1 MKENGVNELEYKY
14 GNKTQLTA
22 HFNAKEVQCKCGKSH
37 SFLIDNDLLEK
48 LEQLRDV
55 LDCSKIIVNSGY
67 RCSEHDKAVGGNG
80 VGQHTKGTAA
90 DIVCYNQSG
99 EIISSKFVC
108 CAAQDLGFTG
118 IANIDDSYTATH
130 VDVRKNG
137 WWYGNEVHG
146 TGTVTND
153 FYKYFG
159 FSKNAD
165 FDTSEVKNGIDV
177 SEHQGNINWSHVKAD
192 GIQFA
197 IIRAGY
203 GKELSQK
210 DIQFENNYAGCK
222 SNGIP
227 CGVYWFS
234 YAESVEEAKQ
244 EAQVCLQIIK
254 GKTFEYPIYFD
265 LENPYDS
272 NGNVIY
278 RLEKLG
284 KKVCSDIVQA
294 FCDEIE
300 KAGYFAGLYCS
311 TYYLKNYISE
321 SVRKRYAV
329 WVAQYNDKCSYTGNY
344 GIWQHSVAGHPDHDV
359 FGKGSVY
366 GITGQC
372 DLDYAYIDYPKIIK
386 NAGLNGFSGQNSNI
400 ENEGPDKSNTDN
412 PDTLEQILQHVAS
425 IDKKLQ

>member
-1 MKENGVNELEYKY
+1 MNKLEYKH

-22 HFNAKEVQCKCGKSH
+22 HFNAKEFQCKCGKSH

-90 DIVCYNQSG
+90 DIVCYNQNG

-130 VDVRKNG
+130 VDVRKDG

-177 SEHQGNINWSHVKAD
+177 SEWQGDINWSHVKTD
-192 GIQFA
+192 GVKFA
-197 IIRAGY
+197 IIRAGI
-203 GKELSQK
+203 GHRV
-210 DIQFENNYAGCK
+210 DDRFANNYAGCK
-222 SNGIP
+222 SNSVPVGA
-227 CGVYWFS
+227 YWYS
-234 YAESVEEAKQ
+234 KATTVAEAKQ
-244 EAQVCLQIIK
+244 EAQDFLDALK
-254 GKTFEYPIYFD
+254 GKTFEYPVYMD
-265 LENPYDS
+265 LEES
-272 NGNVIY
+272 AQFA
-278 RLEKLG
+278 LG
-284 KKVCSDIVQA
+284 KAKCSELVDA
-294 FCDEIE
+294 FLTVLEQ
-300 KAGYFAGLYCS
+300 AGYYAGLYCS

-329 WVAQYNDKCSYTGNY
+329 WVAQYNDKCSYTGAY
-344 GIWQHSVAGHPDHDV
+344 GIWQHSVAGHPDYDV

-386 NAGLNGFSGQNSNI
+386 NACLNGFSTGVDIGGNA
-400 ENEGPDKSNTDN
+400 DKTEEI
-412 PDTLEQILQHVAS
+412 LEDIKE
-425 IDKKLQ
+425 IYDKYKK

>member
-1 MKENGVNELEYKY
+1 MKKNGVNKLEYKY

-22 HFNAKEVQCKCGKSH
+22 HFNAKEFQCKCGKSH
-37 SFLIDNDLLEK
+37 SFLIDNDLLDK
-48 LEQLRDV
+48 LELLYSA

-80 VGQHTKGTAA
+80 VGQHTKGTAV
-90 DIVCYNQSG
+90 DIVCYNQNS

-108 CAAQDLGFTG
+108 CAAQDLGFMG

-159 FSKNAD
+159 FSKTNS
-165 FDTSEVKNGIDV
+165 TPSNSVKKGIDV
-177 SEHQGNINWSHVKAD
+177 SKHQGNINWSHVKAD

-197 IIRAGY
+197 IIQAGY

-210 DIQFENNYAGCK
+210 DSQFENNYAGCK

-227 CGVYWFS
+227 CGVYWYS
-234 YAESVEEAKQ
+234 YATTVEDAKK
-244 EAQVCLQIIK
+244 EAQVCLKAIA

-265 LENPYDS
+265 LEEPDQF
-272 NGNVIY
+272 
-278 RLEKLG
+278 KLG
-284 KKVCSDIVQA
+284 KKACSDIVQA

-300 KAGYFAGLYCS
+300 KAGYYAGLYCS
-311 TYYLKNYISE
+311 TYYLTNYVSE

-329 WVAQYNDKCSYTGNY
+329 WVAQYNDKCSYTGDY
-344 GIWQHSVAGHPDHDV
+344 GIWQHSVAGHPDYDV

-372 DLDYAYIDYPKIIK
+372 DLDYAYIDYSKIIK
-386 NAGLNGFSGQNSNI
+386 NAGLNGFSGDNI
-400 ENEGPDKSNTDN
+400 LTDSEDKTDEI
-412 PDTLEQILQHVAS
+412 LEDIKE
-425 IDKKLQ
+425 IYDKYKK

>member
-1 MKENGVNELEYKY
+1 MKKNGVNELEYKY

-22 HFNAKEVQCKCGKSH
+22 HFNAKEFQCKCGKNH

-177 SEHQGNINWSHVKAD
+177 SEHQGSINWSHVKAD

-210 DIQFENNYAGCK
+210 DSQFENNYAGCK

-227 CGVYWFS
+227 CGVYWYS
-234 YAESVEEAKQ
+234 YATTVEDAKK

-265 LENPYDS
+265 LEEP
-272 NGNVIY
+272 
-278 RLEKLG
+278 EQFKLG
-284 KKVCSDIVQA
+284 KNVCSDIVQA

-300 KAGYFAGLYCS
+300 KAGYYAGLYCS

-344 GIWQHSVAGHPDHDV
+344 GIWQKSSE
-359 FGKGSVY
+359 GSVY
-366 GITGQC
+366 GISGNV
-372 DLDYAYIDYPKIIK
+372 DLDECYIDYPTAIK
-386 NAGLNGFSGQNSNI
+386 KAGLNGFSTGADIS
-400 ENEGPDKSNTDN
+400 GSADKTEEI
-412 PDTLEQILQHVAS
+412 LEDIKE
-425 IDKKLQ
+425 IYDKYKK